1 MGDVVKI
8 NGDLMEVWDYAFC
21 YIRTGAK
28 GEILGQ
34 TELTAALNEGYE
46 PYAVTHWMEMPP
58 GSALTSIQPQ
68 PSLVEKHHMRR
79 KHLIRKDSFA
89 PPPPTAPTFA

>member
-28 GEILGQ
+28 GEILG
-34 TELTAALNEGYE
+34 
-46 PYAVTHWMEMPP
+46 
-58 GSALTSIQPQ
+58 
-68 PSLVEKHHMRR
+68 
-79 KHLIRKDSFA
+79 
-89 PPPPTAPTFA
+89 